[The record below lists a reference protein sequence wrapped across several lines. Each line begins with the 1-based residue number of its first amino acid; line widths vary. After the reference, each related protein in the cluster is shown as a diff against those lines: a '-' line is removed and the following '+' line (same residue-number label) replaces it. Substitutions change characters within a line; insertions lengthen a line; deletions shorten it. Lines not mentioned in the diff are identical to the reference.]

1 MTRKKILVLTQTLPA
16 FSGQGTAMRLGNI
29 LEVLAPDHDIT
40 LICVSLNRTTPP
52 EILGE
57 HWKTLCARAIFFNV
71 ADAAEP
77 LRQRQRLAHVRILSP
92 QPKMHATWP
101 MTDVLRELAEFQ
113 GAHYDHVLVSR
124 IRLMPVWRALES
136 ELGVRADYK
145 VLDLDDIESRSQAM
159 QVKMLGIAHLGKV
172 GYLMEWLE
180 SSKLA
185 REESRAFKEMD
196 KVVLCSSEDKIMLT
210 RRFRAEKIAVIPN
223 TIRVPGMLPEQAQS
237 DKFQL
242 LFVGTL
248 DYTPNEHAV
257 KWLVDAILPEIERRA
272 GKGAVNLVVVGR
284 GPTAWMQ
291 ARADGGVFALHG
303 NVPDVQPFYAACDV
317 VLVPILAG
325 GGTRIKIL
333 EAFGYGRV
341 VLSTTLG
348 AEGIDAENN
357 QELMIANTAVEFANA
372 VAILI
377 RNREVGQ
384 KLIASARRKVIQRYS
399 MAACKKAVDTVFA

>member
-1 MTRKKILVLTQTLPA
+1 MTRKKILILTQTLPA

-40 LICVSLNRTTPP
+40 LICVSLDRAVHP

-57 HWKTLCARAIFFNV
+57 HWSALCVRSIFFNV

-77 LRQRQRLAHVRILSP
+77 LRQQQRRAHVRILSSK
-92 QPKMHATWP
+92 PKMHATWP
-101 MTDVLRELAEFQ
+101 MAEVMRQLAEFQ
-113 GAHYDHVLVSR
+113 GAQYDHVLVSR
-124 IRLMPVWRALES
+124 MRLMPVWRALES
-136 ELGVRADYK
+136 ELGVRAGYK
-145 VLDLDDIESRSQAM
+145 VLDLDDIESRSQAL
-159 QVKMLGIAHLGKV
+159 QVKMLGVAHLGKV

-185 REESRAFKEMD
+185 REENRAFKEMD
-196 KVVLCSSEDKIMLT
+196 KVVLCSTEDKTMLT
-210 RRFRAEKIAVIPN
+210 RRFRAEQIAVIPN
-223 TIRVPGMLPEQAQS
+223 TIRVPGLLPEQAQS

-248 DYTPNEHAV
+248 NYTPNEHAV
-257 KWLVDAILPEIERRA
+257 KWLVEAILPEILRRV
-272 GKGAVNLVVVGR
+272 GKDAVNLAVVGR

-291 ARADGGVFALHG
+291 AQADAGIFELHG
-303 NVPDVQPFYAACDV
+303 DVPDVQPFYAACDA

-341 VLSTTLG
+341 VLSTTQG

-357 QELMIANTAVEFANA
+357 QELMIVNTAVEFANA

-377 RNREVGQ
+377 RNRELGQ
-384 KLIASARRKVIQRYS
+384 KLIASARRKVVQRYS
-399 MAACKKAVDTVFA
+399 MDACKKAVDTIFA